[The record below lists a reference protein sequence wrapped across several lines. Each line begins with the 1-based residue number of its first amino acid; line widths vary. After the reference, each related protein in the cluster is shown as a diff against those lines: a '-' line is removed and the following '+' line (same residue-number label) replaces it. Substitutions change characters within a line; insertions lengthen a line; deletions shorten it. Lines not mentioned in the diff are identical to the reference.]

1 MCLQFQKQGESIAAG
16 DFSQREGSTHI
27 NLIEQLKEL
36 SLGNGEA
43 AGNGVAH
50 AEAYGNGLAEDE
62 AVEEREAD
70 AAPGHA
76 HHDFAGAL
84 TSDESSLLG
93 FRTLALRY
101 RAEASA
107 ACIQPAPLVCITV
120 LNAV

>member
-1 MCLQFQKQGESIAAG
+1 MMQVALTCLRPWACDGCCEAAEGRRCCLQFQKQAESIAAG

-50 AEAYGNGLAEDE
+50 AEEAYGNGLAEDE
-62 AVEEREAD
+62 AVEEREAE

-76 HHDFAGAL
+76 LRDFAGAL
-84 TSDESSLLG
+84 RSDE
-93 FRTLALRY
+93 
-101 RAEASA
+101 
-107 ACIQPAPLVCITV
+107 
-120 LNAV
+120 